1 MYMVREWRRWQ
12 HVGVWLENL
21 AKSIHRNFYAL
32 AALLVLTVVTLV
44 AVDRQI
50 QWIEGVIP
58 FERIGKL
65 GESIGKAAFLL
76 GLVAVLY
83 YGVRESYVVLRKK
96 QGVLPAGL
104 DAMLKYWISFLRW
117 VHPLVGVMV
126 GSVLLLHGYVMW
138 WIWAGGNIGSAVQT
152 GLIAAG
158 VMIVVAVSGLFI
170 RLMPK
175 QTKLR
180 IFHRLM
186 AILFVLSFVVHRIV
200 AD

>member
-1 MYMVREWRRWQ
+1 M
-12 HVGVWLENL
+12 GVWLENL

-76 GLVAVLY
+76 GFVATLY
-83 YGVRESYVVLRKK
+83 YGVRDAFVTARKMHA
-96 QGVLPAGL
+96 PIPSWL
-104 DAMLKYWISFLRW
+104 DSLVKYWIAVLRLA
-117 VHPLVGVMV
+117 HPLLGTLVF
-126 GSVLLLHGYVMW
+126 SVVLLHGYVMW